1 MESEKLLLDETLLT
15 EALGMGVQCGD
26 EAVAAEEKVAMCI

>member
-1 MESEKLLLDETLLT
+1 M

-26 EAVAAEEKVAMCI
+26 EAVTAEEKVAMCI